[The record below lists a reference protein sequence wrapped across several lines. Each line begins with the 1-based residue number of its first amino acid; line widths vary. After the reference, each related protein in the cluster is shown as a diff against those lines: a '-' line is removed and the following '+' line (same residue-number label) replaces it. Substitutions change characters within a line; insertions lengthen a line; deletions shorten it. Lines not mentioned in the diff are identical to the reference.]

1 MASPRRTSPRR
12 SVATQLLDIRDEQR
26 RARDEKAGR
35 VPVRTQGPHV
45 VRIVDE
51 EDLGLVCVVGTGDL
65 LAALPTLTTDAVAVW
80 SRTPVAQIELFMDK
94 RGYTEP
100 PRIPY
105 VSKIFPDPIDI
116 FAALKWRERRQ
127 KPGTGFAVFSGLHGV
142 KLTIDGVTGEVEADG
157 EKALEV
163 GMVKSKKTA
172 TVKNRHA
179 GKLGPELAAKVSRAD
194 ALRSSRTAD
203 GYAYVPLVGWCRA
216 DDVGPDRTA
225 VFPCTV

>member
-51 EDLGLVCVVGTGDL
+51 EQGGLICVVGSGDL

-80 SRTPVAQIELFMDK
+80 SRTPIEQIELFMDK
-94 RGYTEP
+94 RGYMEP

-105 VSKIFPDPIDI
+105 VSKLFPDPIDI

-127 KPGTGFAVFSGLHGV
+127 KPGTGFAVFSGLHGD
-142 KLTIDGVTGEVEADG
+142 KLTIDGRTGEVEADG

-163 GMVKSKKTA
+163 GIVKTRKAERQKT
-172 TVKNRHA
+172 RHA
-179 GKLGPELAAKVSRAD
+179 EKLTKS
-194 ALRSSRTAD
+194 
-203 GYAYVPLVGWCRA
+203 
-216 DDVGPDRTA
+216 
-225 VFPCTV
+225 